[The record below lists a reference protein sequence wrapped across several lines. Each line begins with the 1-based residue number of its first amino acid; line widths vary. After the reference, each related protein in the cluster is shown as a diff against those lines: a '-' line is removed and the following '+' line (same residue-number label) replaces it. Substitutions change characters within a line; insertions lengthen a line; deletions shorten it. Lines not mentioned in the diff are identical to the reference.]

1 MLTAIVKRECLD
13 HLFSLRFSFALVLV
27 LGLMVLNALGF
38 AGGSYPY
45 KRDRYLER
53 VQAQQ
58 ETLRADAARL
68 WQLAVRGPGDLYKK
82 PSQLM
87 FCAAEADHALP
98 DRVGAYNPVEAT
110 YKIKL
115 YGMWVLSFLVS
126 HSFQDSLRRTAQQ
139 LLSVQTIDWVFIIG
153 IVLSLVALLFTFE
166 AIVGEKERGTL
177 KLVMAQSL
185 PRHTLLLG
193 KFLGAML
200 VLSLVMI
207 LGVVVNLLLVL
218 SLSKAH
224 LGAGETVKLAGMVG
238 LALLYL
244 SIFVSLGLW
253 VSVRSSSARAS
264 LVSVLLLWT
273 CTTLIWPQTG
283 GVLAARLLQNKSQSA
298 TSLIHKKDKMIMGSP
313 ATLKMHQLAATLN
326 RRNLKNPA
334 KVQPLAEAIRA
345 DRRAAQQIEDELLAD
360 QLNQAEFARNL
371 VRLSPMGC
379 FQYGMEALA
388 GTGLARHKSFIEQVR
403 TYAQLYEQTII
414 ALDRADP
421 ESMHLFPV
429 PQAMSKRKISVESLP
444 VFRENLSVA
453 TLIGQARV
461 DVISLC
467 FLAVITY
474 LIAYRAWLR
483 GSVI

>member
-13 HLFSLRFSFALVLV
+13 HLLSLRFSFALVLV
-27 LGLMVLNALGF
+27 LVLMVLNALGF

-68 WQLAVRGPGDLYKK
+68 WQLAVRGPGDLHKK

-110 YKIKL
+110 YKIKI
-115 YGMWVLSFLVS
+115 YGMWILSFLVS
-126 HSFQDSLRRTAQQ
+126 HSLQDSLRRTAQQ
-139 LLSVQTIDWVFIIG
+139 LLSIQAIDWVFTIG
-153 IVLSLVALLFTFE
+153 VVLSLVALLFTFE

-200 VLSLVMI
+200 VLSLVLV
-207 LGVVVNLLLVL
+207 LGVMVNLLLVL
-218 SLSKAH
+218 SLAEAH

-253 VSVRSSSARAS
+253 VSARSSSARAS

-283 GVLAARLLQNKSQSA
+283 GVLAARLLQSQSE
-298 TSLIHKKDKMIMGSP
+298 TPVIHKKDKMIMESP
-313 ATLKMHQLAATLN
+313 SSLKMHQLAATLN

-345 DRRAAQQIEDELLAD
+345 DRRAAQQIEDEILAD
-360 QLNQAEFARNL
+360 QLNQTEFTRNL

-379 FQYGMEALA
+379 FQYSMEALA

-429 PQAMSKRKISVESLP
+429 PQAISKRKISVESLP
-444 VFRENLSVA
+444 VFREDLSMA
-453 TLIGQARV
+453 TLVGQARV
-461 DVISLC
+461 DVIILC

-483 GSVI
+483 SSVL

>member
-45 KRDRYLER
+45 KRDRYFER

-58 ETLRADAARL
+58 ETLCADAVRL
-68 WQLAVRGPGDLYKK
+68 WQLAVRGPGDLHKK

-87 FCAAEADHALP
+87 FCATEADHALP
-98 DRVGAYNPVEAT
+98 DRVGAYNMIKAT
-110 YKIKL
+110 YKIEL

-126 HSFQDSLRRTAQQ
+126 HSLQDSLRRTAQQ
-139 LLSVQTIDWVFIIG
+139 LLSVQAIDWVFIIG

-218 SLSKAH
+218 SLSGAH
-224 LGAGETVKLAGMVG
+224 LGAGETVKLIGMVG
-238 LALLYL
+238 LAVLYL
-244 SIFVSLGLW
+244 SIFVSLGMW

-298 TSLIHKKDKMIMGSP
+298 TSVIHKKDKMVLGSP
-313 ATLKMHQLAATLN
+313 STIKVHKLAGTLN

-334 KVQPLAEAIRA
+334 KVQPLAEAIRE
-345 DRRAAQQIEDELLAD
+345 DRRAVQQIEDEILAD

-444 VFRENLSVA
+444 VFREDLSVG

-461 DVISLC
+461 DVIILC

-483 GSVI
+483 SSVI

>member
-13 HLFSLRFSFALVLV
+13 HLLSLRFSFALVLV
-27 LGLMVLNALGF
+27 VVLMVLNALGF
-38 AGGSYPY
+38 AGGTYSY
-45 KRDRYLER
+45 KRDRYLEK

-58 ETLRADAARL
+58 ETLRANADRL
-68 WQLAVRGPGDLYKK
+68 WQLAVRGPGDLHKK

-98 DRVGAYNPVEAT
+98 NRVGAYNMTEGT
-110 YKIKL
+110 YKIKI
-115 YGMWVLSFLVS
+115 YGIWVLSFLGS

-139 LLSVQTIDWVFIIG
+139 LLSVQAIDWVFIIG
-153 IVLSLVALLFTFE
+153 GVLSLVALLFTFE

-200 VLSLVMI
+200 VLTLVMV

-218 SLSKAH
+218 SLSEAN
-224 LGAGETVKLAGMVG
+224 LGAGETAKLVGMVG

-253 VSVRSSSARAS
+253 VSARSSSARAS

-298 TSLIHKKDKMIMGSP
+298 TPVIYKKDKMVMESP
-313 ATLKMHQLAATLN
+313 TISKMNLLAAKLT
-326 RRNLKNPA
+326 RRNLKNPE
-334 KVQPLAEAIRA
+334 KVQPFAEAIRT
-345 DRRAAQQIEDELLAD
+345 DRRAVQQVEDEILAD

-421 ESMHLFPV
+421 KSMHLFPV
-429 PQAMSKRKISVESLP
+429 PQAMSKRKVSVESLP
-444 VFRENLSVA
+444 VFREDLSA
-453 TLIGQARV
+453 GTLIGQARV

-467 FLAVITY
+467 FLPVITY
-474 LIAYRAWLR
+474 LIAYGAWLR
-483 GSVI
+483 SSVI

>member
-13 HLFSLRFSFALVLV
+13 HLLSLRFSFALVLV
-27 LGLMVLNALGF
+27 LVLMVLNALGF

-68 WQLAVRGPGDLYKK
+68 WQLAVRGPGDLHKK

-110 YKIKL
+110 YKIKI
-115 YGMWVLSFLVS
+115 YGMWILSFLVS
-126 HSFQDSLRRTAQQ
+126 HSLQDSLRRTAQQ
-139 LLSVQTIDWVFIIG
+139 LLSIQAIDWVFTIG
-153 IVLSLVALLFTFE
+153 VVLSLVALLFTFE

-218 SLSKAH
+218 SLSEAH

-283 GVLAARLLQNKSQSA
+283 GVLAARLLQSQSE
-298 TSLIHKKDKMIMGSP
+298 TPVIHKKDKMIMESP
-313 ATLKMHQLAATLN
+313 SSLKMHQLAGTLN

-345 DRRAAQQIEDELLAD
+345 DRRAAQQIEDEILAD
-360 QLNQAEFARNL
+360 QLNQTEFTRNL

-379 FQYGMEALA
+379 FQYSMEALA

-421 ESMHLFPV
+421 ESMHVFPV

-444 VFRENLSVA
+444 VFREDLSMA
-453 TLIGQARV
+453 TLVGQARV
-461 DVISLC
+461 DVIILC

-483 GSVI
+483 SSVL

>member
-27 LGLMVLNALGF
+27 LVLMVLNALSF

-45 KRDRYLER
+45 KRDRYFEK
-53 VQAQQ
+53 VQTQQ
-58 ETLRADAARL
+58 ETRRADATRL
-68 WQLAVRGPGDLYKK
+68 GQLAVRGPGDLYKK

-98 DRVGAYNPVEAT
+98 DHIGAYNPVEVT
-110 YKIKL
+110 YKIKI
-115 YGMWVLSFLVS
+115 YGMWVLSFLGS
-126 HSFQDSLRRTAQQ
+126 HSLHDSLRRTAQQ
-139 LLSVQTIDWVFIIG
+139 LLSVQAIDWVFIIG

-200 VLSLVMI
+200 VLGLVMI

-218 SLSKAH
+218 SLSEAH
-224 LGAGETVKLAGMVG
+224 LGAGEIVKLIGMVG
-238 LALLYL
+238 LAVLYL

-253 VSVRSSSARAS
+253 ISVRSSSARAS

-298 TSLIHKKDKMIMGSP
+298 TSVIHKKDKMVMGSP
-313 ATLKMHQLAATLN
+313 SSLKMHQLAATLN

-345 DRRAAQQIEDELLAD
+345 DRRAIQQIEDEILAD

-388 GTGLARHKSFIEQVR
+388 GTGLAHHKSFIEQVR
-403 TYAQLYEQTII
+403 TYAQSYDQTII

-444 VFRENLSVA
+444 VFREDLSVA
-453 TLIGQARV
+453 TLISQARV
-461 DVISLC
+461 DVIILC

-483 GSVI
+483 SSVL

>member
-27 LGLMVLNALGF
+27 MGLMVLNALGF

-68 WQLAVRGPGDLYKK
+68 WQLAVRGPGDLHKK

-98 DRVGAYNPVEAT
+98 DRVGAYNMVKGT
-110 YKIKL
+110 YKIKI

-139 LLSVQTIDWVFIIG
+139 LLSVQAIDWVFIIG
-153 IVLSLVALLFTFE
+153 VILSLVALLFTFE

-200 VLSLVMI
+200 VLSLVMV

-218 SLSKAH
+218 SLSEAN
-224 LGAGETVKLAGMVG
+224 LGTGETVKLAGMVG

-244 SIFVSLGLW
+244 STFVSLGLW
-253 VSVRSSSARAS
+253 VSARSSSARAS

-283 GVLAARLLQNKSQSA
+283 GVLAARLLQSQSE
-298 TSLIHKKDKMIMGSP
+298 TPVIHKKDKMVMGSP
-313 ATLKMHQLAATLN
+313 SSLKMHKLAATLN

-345 DRRAAQQIEDELLAD
+345 DRRAVQQIEDEILAD

-379 FQYGMEALA
+379 FQYSMEALA

-414 ALDRADP
+414 ALDREDP
-421 ESMHLFPV
+421 KSMHLFPV
-429 PQAMSKRKISVESLP
+429 PQAMSNRKISVESLP
-444 VFRENLSVA
+444 VFREDLSVA

-483 GSVI
+483 SSVL

>member
-13 HLFSLRFSFALVLV
+13 HLLSLRFSFALVLV
-27 LGLMVLNALGF
+27 VVLMVLNALGF
-38 AGGSYPY
+38 AGGTYSY
-45 KRDRYLER
+45 KRDRYLEK

-58 ETLRADAARL
+58 ETLRANADRL
-68 WQLAVRGPGDLYKK
+68 WQLAVRGPGDLHKK

-98 DRVGAYNPVEAT
+98 NRVGAYNMTEGT
-110 YKIKL
+110 YKIKI
-115 YGMWVLSFLVS
+115 YGIWVLSFLGS

-139 LLSVQTIDWVFIIG
+139 LLSVQAIDWVFIIG
-153 IVLSLVALLFTFE
+153 VVLSLVALLFTFE

-200 VLSLVMI
+200 VLTLVMV

-218 SLSKAH
+218 SLSEAN
-224 LGAGETVKLAGMVG
+224 LGAGETAKLVGMVG

-253 VSVRSSSARAS
+253 VSARSSSARAS

-298 TSLIHKKDKMIMGSP
+298 TPVIYKKDKMVMESP
-313 ATLKMHQLAATLN
+313 TISKMSLLAAKLT
-326 RRNLKNPA
+326 RRNLKNPE
-334 KVQPLAEAIRA
+334 KVQPFAEAIRT
-345 DRRAAQQIEDELLAD
+345 DRRAVQQVEDSILAD

-379 FQYGMEALA
+379 FQYSMEALA

-421 ESMHLFPV
+421 KSMHLFPV
-429 PQAMSKRKISVESLP
+429 PQAMSKRKVSVESLP
-444 VFRENLSVA
+444 VFREDLSA
-453 TLIGQARV
+453 GTLIGQARV

-467 FLAVITY
+467 FLPVITY
-474 LIAYRAWLR
+474 LIAYGAWLR
-483 GSVI
+483 SSVI

>member
-13 HLFSLRFSFALVLV
+13 HLFSLRFGFALVLV
-27 LGLMVLNALGF
+27 MVLMVLNALSF
-38 AGGSYPY
+38 AGGTYPY
-45 KRDRYLER
+45 KRDRYLEK

-58 ETLRADAARL
+58 DILRADADRL
-68 WQLAVRGPGDLYKK
+68 WQLAVRGPGDLHKK

-98 DRVGAYNPVEAT
+98 NRVGAYNTVEAT
-110 YKIKL
+110 YQIKL
-115 YGMWVLSFLVS
+115 YGMWVLSFLIS

-139 LLSVQTIDWVFIIG
+139 LLSVQAIDWVFIIG

-177 KLVMAQSL
+177 KLVMTQSL

-200 VLSLVMI
+200 VLTLVMV
-207 LGVVVNLLLVL
+207 LGMVVNLLLVL
-218 SLSKAH
+218 SLSEAN
-224 LGAGETVKLAGMVG
+224 LSADETMRLVGMVG

-253 VSVRSSSARAS
+253 VSACSSSGRAS

-273 CTTLIWPQTG
+273 CITLIWPQTG
-283 GVLAARLLQNKSQSA
+283 GVLAARLLQNKNQSA
-298 TSLIHKKDKMIMGSP
+298 TPVTYKKDKMVLESSTSI
-313 ATLKMHQLAATLN
+313 KMHHLAAKLT
-326 RRNLKNPA
+326 RRNLKNPV
-334 KVQPLAEAIRA
+334 KVQPLAEAIRT
-345 DRRAAQQIEDELLAD
+345 DRRAVQQIEDSILAD

-379 FQYGMEALA
+379 FQYSMEAFA

-414 ALDRADP
+414 ALDREDP
-421 ESMHLFPV
+421 KSMHLFPV
-429 PQAMSKRKISVESLP
+429 PQAMSEREVSVESLP
-444 VFRENLSVA
+444 VFREDLSAA
-453 TLIGQARV
+453 TCISQARV
-461 DVISLC
+461 DVISLY

-474 LIAYRAWLR
+474 LLAYRAWLR
-483 GSVI
+483 SSVI

>member
-1 MLTAIVKRECLD
+1 MLTAIVKRECLE
-13 HLFSLRFSFALVLV
+13 HLFSLRFSLSLVLV
-27 LGLMVLNALGF
+27 MVLMVLNALGF

-45 KRDRYLER
+45 KRDRYLEK

-58 ETLRADAARL
+58 ETLREDAARL

-82 PSQLM
+82 PSPLL

-98 DRVGAYNPVEAT
+98 NHVAASNPVEVQ

-115 YGMWVLSFLVS
+115 YGMWVLSFLGS

-139 LLSVQTIDWVFIIG
+139 LLSVQAIDWVFIIG
-153 IVLSLVALLFTFE
+153 GVLSLMALLFTFE

-200 VLSLVMI
+200 VLTLVMV

-218 SLSKAH
+218 SLSTVN
-224 LGAGETVKLAGMVG
+224 LGTGEAVKLAGMVG

-283 GVLAARLLQNKSQSA
+283 GVLAARLLNKSQSA
-298 TSLIHKKDKMIMGSP
+298 TPVIYDKDDKVMRSP
-313 ATLKMHQLAATLN
+313 TSTKMHLLVAQLT
-326 RRNLKNPA
+326 RRDLKNSA
-334 KVQPLAEAIRA
+334 KVQLLAQAILA
-345 DRRAAQQIEDELLAD
+345 DRRAVQQLDDDILAD
-360 QLNQAEFARNL
+360 QLNQAEFTRNL

-379 FQYGMEALA
+379 FQYSMEALA

-403 TYAQLYEQTII
+403 IYAQFYEQTII

-421 ESMHLFPV
+421 QSRHVYPV

-444 VFRENLSVA
+444 VFREDLSAV
-453 TLIGQARV
+453 TLIGQAQA
-461 DVISLC
+461 DIIILC

-483 GSVI
+483 SSVI

>member
-13 HLFSLRFSFALVLV
+13 HLLSLRFSFALVLV

-45 KRDRYLER
+45 KRDRYFKR

-68 WQLAVRGPGDLYKK
+68 WQLAVRGPGDLHKK

-87 FCAAEADHALP
+87 FCAVEADHALP

-110 YKIKL
+110 YKIKI
-115 YGMWVLSFLVS
+115 YGMWILSFLVS
-126 HSFQDSLRRTAQQ
+126 HTLQDSLRRTAQQ
-139 LLSVQTIDWVFIIG
+139 LLSVQAIDWIFTIG
-153 IVLSLVALLFTFE
+153 VVLSLVALLFTFE

-207 LGVVVNLLLVL
+207 SGMVVNLLLVL
-218 SLSKAH
+218 SLAEAH
-224 LGAGETVKLAGMVG
+224 LGTGETVKLAGMVG

-253 VSVRSSSARAS
+253 VSARSSSARAS

-283 GVLAARLLQNKSQSA
+283 GVLAARLLETKSQSA
-298 TSLIHKKDKMIMGSP
+298 TSVIHKKDKMVMKSP
-313 ATLKMHQLAATLN
+313 SSLKMHKLAATLN

-345 DRRAAQQIEDELLAD
+345 DRRAAQQIEDEILAD

-403 TYAQLYEQTII
+403 TYAQRYEQTII

-444 VFRENLSVA
+444 VFREDLSVA
-453 TLIGQARV
+453 TLINQARV
-461 DVISLC
+461 DVIILC

-483 GSVI
+483 SSVL

>member
-13 HLFSLRFSFALVLV
+13 HLLSLRFSFALVLV
-27 LGLMVLNALGF
+27 MGLMVLNALSF
-38 AGGSYPY
+38 AGGTYPY

-53 VQAQQ
+53 VQAQR

-68 WQLAVRGPGDLYKK
+68 WQLAIRGPGDLHKK

-98 DRVGAYNPVEAT
+98 NRVGAYNMVEAT
-110 YKIKL
+110 YQIKI
-115 YGMWVLSFLVS
+115 YGMWVLSFLIS

-139 LLSVQTIDWVFIIG
+139 LLSVQAIDWVFIIG

-185 PRHTLLLG
+185 PCHTLLLG

-200 VLSLVMI
+200 VLTLVMV
-207 LGVVVNLLLVL
+207 LGMVVNLLLVL
-218 SLSKAH
+218 SLSEAN
-224 LGAGETVKLAGMVG
+224 LGADETVRLVGMVG

-253 VSVRSSSARAS
+253 ISARSSSARAS

-273 CTTLIWPQTG
+273 CITLIWPQTG
-283 GVLAARLLQNKSQSA
+283 GVLAARLLQNKNQSA
-298 TSLIHKKDKMIMGSP
+298 TPVTYKKDKMVMESP
-313 ATLKMHQLAATLN
+313 TSTKMHLLAAKLT

-345 DRRAAQQIEDELLAD
+345 DRRAVQQVEDSILAD

-371 VRLSPMGC
+371 GRLSPMGC
-379 FQYGMEALA
+379 FQYSMEAFA

-414 ALDRADP
+414 ALDREDP
-421 ESMHLFPV
+421 KSMHLFPV
-429 PQAMSKRKISVESLP
+429 PQAMSKRAVSVESLP
-444 VFRENLSVA
+444 VFREDLSAA
-453 TLIGQARV
+453 TCIGQARV
-461 DVISLC
+461 DVIGLY

-483 GSVI
+483 SSVI

>member
-1 MLTAIVKRECLD
+1 MR
-13 HLFSLRFSFALVLV
+13 
-27 LGLMVLNALGF
+27 
-38 AGGSYPY
+38 
-45 KRDRYLER
+45 RYLEK

-58 ETLRADAARL
+58 ETLRTDAARL
-68 WQLAVRGPGDLYKK
+68 WQLAVRGPGDLHKK

-98 DRVGAYNPVEAT
+98 DRVGAYNMVEAT
-110 YKIKL
+110 YQIKL

-126 HSFQDSLRRTAQQ
+126 HAFQDSLRRTAQQ
-139 LLSVQTIDWVFIIG
+139 LLSVQAIDWVFIIG

-166 AIVGEKERGTL
+166 AIAGEKERGTL

-193 KFLGAML
+193 KFLAAML
-200 VLSLVMI
+200 VLTLVMV

-218 SLSKAH
+218 SLSAVN
-224 LGAGETVKLAGMVG
+224 LGIGEAVKLVGMVG

-264 LVSVLLLWT
+264 LMSVLLLWT

-283 GVLAARLLQNKSQSA
+283 GVLAARLLRNKNQSA
-298 TSLIHKKDKMIMGSP
+298 TPVAYEKDKTVMGSP
-313 ATLKMHQLAATLN
+313 TSLKMHLLAAKLT
-326 RRNLKNPA
+326 RRALKNPE
-334 KVQPLAEAIRA
+334 KVQPFAAAIRA
-345 DRRAAQQIEDELLAD
+345 DRRAVQQVEDGILAD

-379 FQYGMEALA
+379 FQYSMEALA

-403 TYAQLYEQTII
+403 IYAQHFEQTII
-414 ALDRADP
+414 ALNRADP
-421 ESMHLFPV
+421 KSRHLFPV
-429 PQAMSKRKISVESLP
+429 PQAMSKRKVSVESLP
-444 VFRENLSVA
+444 VFREDVSA
-453 TLIGQARV
+453 ITLIGQARI
-461 DVISLC
+461 DVIVLC
-467 FLAVITY
+467 FLAIITY
-474 LIAYRAWLR
+474 LVAYRAWLR
-483 GSVI
+483 SSVL

>member
-27 LGLMVLNALGF
+27 VVLMVLNALGF

-58 ETLRADAARL
+58 ETLRADADKL
-68 WQLAVRGPGDLYKK
+68 WQLAVRGPGDLHKK

-98 DRVGAYNPVEAT
+98 DRVGAYNMIKAT
-110 YKIKL
+110 YKIEL

-139 LLSVQTIDWVFIIG
+139 LLSVQAIDWVFIIG
-153 IVLSLVALLFTFE
+153 VVLSLVALLFTFD

-200 VLSLVMI
+200 VLSLVMV
-207 LGVVVNLLLVL
+207 LGMVVNLLLVL
-218 SLSKAH
+218 SLSAAH
-224 LGAGETVKLAGMVG
+224 LGAGETVKLVGMVG

-253 VSVRSSSARAS
+253 VSARSSSARAS

-283 GVLAARLLQNKSQSA
+283 GVLAARLLQSQSA
-298 TSLIHKKDKMIMGSP
+298 TSVIHKKDKMIMESP
-313 ATLKMHQLAATLN
+313 STIKVHHLAAGLN

-345 DRRAAQQIEDELLAD
+345 DRRAVQQIEDEILTD

-379 FQYGMEALA
+379 FQYSMEALA
-388 GTGLARHKSFIEQVR
+388 GTGLARHKSFIEQAR

-414 ALDRADP
+414 ALDREDP
-421 ESMHLFPV
+421 KSMHLFPV

-444 VFRENLSVA
+444 VFREDLSVT

-474 LIAYRAWLR
+474 LIAYRAWMR
-483 GSVI
+483 SSVI